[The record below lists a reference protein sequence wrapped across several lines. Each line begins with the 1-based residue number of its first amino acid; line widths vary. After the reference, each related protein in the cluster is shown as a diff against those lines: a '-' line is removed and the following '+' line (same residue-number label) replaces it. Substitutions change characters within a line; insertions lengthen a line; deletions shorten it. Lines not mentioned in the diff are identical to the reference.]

1 MYVRRYMG
9 RRGRKIKGI
18 VDCGDIYEER
28 TPSSFITNSNK
39 YHNKIGCGMH
49 RGVNVQSNKILK

>member
-18 VDCGDIYEER
+18 VDVGIYM
-28 TPSSFITNSNK
+28 K
-39 YHNKIGCGMH
+39 
-49 RGVNVQSNKILK
+49 NVHHLRLLLIVISIIIKLVVECIVELMCKVTRY